1 MTGTNAPR
9 GSGAADGAPASRAS
23 RVSRASARELIEA
36 VTDPGSW
43 SGWDEPVE
51 ITTDDPDYRADLERA
66 RERTG
71 LDESVITGEGRIEG
85 RRVALI
91 ACEFRFLAGSIGVA
105 AGERLVRAVERAT
118 AERLP
123 LLAAPASGGTRMQEG
138 TVAFL
143 QMVKVAAAITDHKA
157 AGLPYLVHLRHPTT
171 GGVLASWGSLGHVT
185 AAEPG
190 ALIGFMGP
198 RVHEA
203 LYGEEFPPGVQNA
216 ENLMNHGLIDAVLP
230 LSRLSGV
237 AARVLRVLCA
247 GEVAAGGAT
256 ASGPA
261 PATAAGAGAA
271 APGQPGPSTEPAP
284 DPGTPGEAQAVPEA
298 AAPPASA
305 VARGSAGPAAE
316 AGTGTPG
323 DAPGGPPGRRGGS
336 SSGGGPSATSGNGR
350 GDAEAAEAKG
360 AAAHGEVAGGRWD
373 AEAGPPSAAPGHVV
387 PGGCGAERGADG
399 AATAQAAGAAEGVAA
414 GHGQGGVAVFAG
426 APEGAGGPSAEVS
439 IRASR
444 RAERPG
450 VRDLLRVAA
459 EDVSPLS
466 GTGVGEH
473 DPGLLLALARV
484 GGTPCVVLGHN
495 RRSARKGESADGP
508 GEGQALGP
516 AGLRTARRGM
526 HIAAELGLPLLTV
539 IDTAGAALSREAE
552 EGGLA
557 AEIARCLADM
567 VTLPAPTLCL
577 LLGQGAG
584 GAALA
589 LLPADR
595 VVAARH
601 AWLSP
606 LPPEG
611 ASAILHRTTER
622 AYEVAARQGVRSA
635 DLLAQGIVD
644 RIVEEEDGDGSRG
657 VDGPRDVDDARD
669 GDGSRTPDARRA
681 TDGDQAPHAPSV
693 PDAAQ
698 APDARQAPDA
708 HPAADARQA
717 PDARSAT
724 DARQGADAREA
735 TDGHQAPDAPRAPDA
750 SRTPDAFLRRLGHL
764 LGAELAALRDQDP
777 AERLAA
783 RRVRH
788 RRIGLPR

>member
-1 MTGTNAPR
+1 MTGTHPR
-9 GSGAADGAPASRAS
+9 AGAGKARK
-23 RVSRASARELIEA
+23 SAIELVE
-36 VTDPGSW
+36 TFLDPGSRR
-43 SGWDEPVE
+43 GWDQPVE
-51 ITTDDPDYRADLERA
+51 ITTTDPDYRADLERA

-85 RRVALI
+85 RRVAYV

-157 AGLPYLVHLRHPTT
+157 AGLPYLVHVRHPTT

-203 LYGEEFPPGVQNA
+203 LYGEEFPAGVQVA

-230 LSRLSGV
+230 TSRLAEV
-237 AARVLRVLCA
+237 AARVLRVLCGDDALPPRPAGSGPGVEGGSSGCGPTGDASDVPAAGQGGVTGAAAGRGGVPSASAAGLGAAAEPCLGA
-247 GEVAAGGAT
+247 GEVVPGAERPATPSESGPASGMPDAPAARAAGGGAGSG
-256 ASGPA
+256 ASGGLAATGAADAGPGSPSTGSEAERGAVDAAAAGAAGPSAVRGGA
-261 PATAAGAGAA
+261 PSASVSGAAAGGEGAGGGAPGGSAAAGPRPGGGGVAGAGA
-271 APGQPGPSTEPAP
+271 T
-284 DPGTPGEAQAVPEA
+284 AV
-298 AAPPASA
+298 
-305 VARGSAGPAAE
+305 
-316 AGTGTPG
+316 
-323 DAPGGPPGRRGGS
+323 
-336 SSGGGPSATSGNGR
+336 
-350 GDAEAAEAKG
+350 
-360 AAAHGEVAGGRWD
+360 
-373 AEAGPPSAAPGHVV
+373 
-387 PGGCGAERGADG
+387 
-399 AATAQAAGAAEGVAA
+399 
-414 GHGQGGVAVFAG
+414 
-426 APEGAGGPSAEVS
+426 GPSAEES

-444 RAERPG
+444 RGDRPG

-466 GTGVGEH
+466 GTGAGEH

-484 GGTPCVVLGHN
+484 GGVPCVVLGHN
-495 RRSARKGESADGP
+495 RGGRRGSARASA
-508 GEGQALGP
+508 EGQPLGP

-557 AEIARCLADM
+557 GEIARCLADM

-584 GAALA
+584 GVALA

-611 ASAILHRTTER
+611 ASAILHRTTDR
-622 AYEVAARQGVRSA
+622 AYEVADRQGVRSA
-635 DLLAQGIVD
+635 DLLASGIVD
-644 RIVEEEDGDGSRG
+644 RVVEEDGEESDG
-657 VDGPRDVDDARD
+657 
-669 GDGSRTPDARRA
+669 
-681 TDGDQAPHAPSV
+681 
-693 PDAAQ
+693 
-698 APDARQAPDA
+698 
-708 HPAADARQA
+708 
-717 PDARSAT
+717 
-724 DARQGADAREA
+724 
-735 TDGHQAPDAPRAPDA
+735 
-750 SRTPDAFLRRLGHL
+750 FLARLGHI
-764 LGAELAALRDQDP
+764 LGAELAALRAQDP
-777 AERLAA
+777 AERMAA
-783 RRVRH
+783 RRARH
-788 RRIGLPR
+788 RRIGLPS